1 MEENKT
7 YEFSNS
13 AIAFD
18 KKLFQE
24 ILTDRKDE
32 NIILSSQSVNSVL
45 SMLLIGAKGKTF
57 EELSHA
63 LTLPCGE
70 NITKTKEMY
79 LENYKSAHA
88 QLKVMN
94 ESKTQSVSCQ
104 F

>member
-24 ILTDRKDE
+24 ILKERKDE
-32 NIILSSQSVNSVL
+32 NVILSSQSVNSVL
-45 SMLLIGAKGKTF
+45 SMLLIGAKGKTL
-57 EELSHA
+57 EELSHV
-63 LTLPCGE
+63 LTLPCSE
-70 NITKTKEMY
+70 NITKAKEMY
-79 LENYKSAHA
+79 LTNYKSAHA

-94 ESKTQSVSCQ
+94 SKQNC
-104 F
+104 FI